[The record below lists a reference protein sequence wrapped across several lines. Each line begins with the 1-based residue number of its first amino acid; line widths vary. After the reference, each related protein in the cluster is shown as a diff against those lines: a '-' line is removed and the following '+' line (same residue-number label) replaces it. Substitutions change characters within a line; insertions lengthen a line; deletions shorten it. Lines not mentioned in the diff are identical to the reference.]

1 MWIPA
6 MLTLQGA
13 SEGTASGAA
22 IAGTSA
28 PAKKAMKSAA
38 LRSRRRR
45 PDAMNQ
51 IVAKRPSKKRP
62 S

>member
-1 MWIPA
+1 